1 MEETGTTAGE
11 EMIDKPA
18 GEQLLDTTAGEQL
31 AGTTAGEQL
40 ADTTAG
46 EATVGTVAS
55 VATVGT
61 VASAVMADDMR
72 VLAVLLALV
81 VSLDYNHSLH
91 YRRHICS
98 ELSLLA

>member
-18 GEQLLDTTAGEQL
+18 VAEL
-31 AGTTAGEQL
+31 ADKPAVAKL

-72 VLAVLLALV
+72 GLAVLLALV
-81 VSLDYNHSLH
+81 VSLDYNHNLH

>member
-1 MEETGTTAGE
+1 MTVEVTGKTAGE

-18 GEQLLDTTAGEQL
+18 VAEL
-31 AGTTAGEQL
+31 AGKPAVAKL
-40 ADTTAG
+40 ADTTAV

-61 VASAVMADDMR
+61 VASAVMADDMH

-81 VSLDYNHSLH
+81 VSWDYNHSLH